1 VLIDPEPLLPTS
13 GYRVLCHDAMLI
25 DRDAEGMWPMG
36 TQLKL
41 TITMLVVGLPRR
53 VVVQRCRRVDVD
65 LCCETT
71 GGVADP
77 RD

>member
-41 TITMLVVGLPRR
+41 TITMLVVGAASSRGAAVQAGRR
-53 VVVQRCRRVDVD
+53 RPVLRDDGRCGR
-65 LCCETT
+65 
-71 GGVADP
+71 P
-77 RD
+77 P